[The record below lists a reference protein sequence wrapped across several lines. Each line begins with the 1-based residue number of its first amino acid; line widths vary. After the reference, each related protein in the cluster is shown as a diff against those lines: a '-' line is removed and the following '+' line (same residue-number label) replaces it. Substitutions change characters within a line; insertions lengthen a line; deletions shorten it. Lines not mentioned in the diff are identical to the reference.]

1 MQVGTFFVI
10 LGKGNSVAM
19 KENGMRKVFLRYTM
33 LLAALALGACGGDD
47 KVVETGSSVD
57 SLEDDFFDDDL
68 NVETLG
74 PCVENPN
81 PKQSL
86 VMNDGTYYQCIGG
99 LWLRVKLSSS
109 SKKAKSSS
117 SARWSS
123 SSSETNKESSSSEGV
138 SSEAVESSS
147 ENSVASSLE
156 SVPESSSSVK
166 SSSSSHVDI
175 DLTLEY
181 DCSEYDCVYTGN
193 LNSKM
198 LGSGIYGQFLDT
210 RDGQVYRTVNIGWQ
224 TWMAQ
229 NLNYASEKSACEY
242 DHEYY
247 CTQLGRLY
255 YQSEALTVCP
265 EGWHLPSSKEWDEL
279 EAYAA
284 IELEDSTIVGDGLK
298 SVKSWP
304 NEVGFDLFG
313 FSGIATSFFGKSD
326 ICSGVHGSFWT
337 SDDYEYRCLLDDWGN
352 LRSFKQTSS
361 ADWVMSVRCILDD

>member
-1 MQVGTFFVI
+1 
-10 LGKGNSVAM
+10 
-19 KENGMRKVFLRYTM
+19 
-33 LLAALALGACGGDD
+33 
-47 KVVETGSSVD
+47 
-57 SLEDDFFDDDL
+57 
-68 NVETLG
+68 
-74 PCVENPN
+74 
-81 PKQSL
+81 
-86 VMNDGTYYQCIGG
+86 
-99 LWLRVKLSSS
+99 
-109 SKKAKSSS
+109 
-117 SARWSS
+117 
-123 SSSETNKESSSSEGV
+123 V

-147 ENSVASSLE
+147 SENSGESSSE
-156 SVPESSSSVK
+156 SAPESSSSVK
-166 SSSSSHVDI
+166 SSSSHVDI

-247 CTQLGRLY
+247 CSQLGRLY

-279 EAYAA
+279 DNYAA
-284 IELEDSTIVGDGLK
+284 SELEDSTIVGNGLK

-326 ICSGVHGSFWT
+326 ICSGAHGVYWT
-337 SDDYEYRCLLDDWGN
+337 SKDCEYRCLLNDRSDLYSYWEAYSVDWG
-352 LRSFKQTSS
+352 
-361 ADWVMSVRCILDD
+361 MSVRCILDADVAGEDSGS

>member
-1 MQVGTFFVI
+1 
-10 LGKGNSVAM
+10 M
-19 KENGMRKVFLRYTM
+19 KENEMCKAFLRYTM
-33 LLAALALGACGGDD
+33 LLAALVLGACGGDD
-47 KVVETGSSVD
+47 KVVKTEFPAE

-68 NVETLG
+68 QLDNLG

-86 VMNDGTYYQCIGG
+86 VMNDGTSYQCIGG
-99 LWLRVKLSSS
+99 LWFRVELSSS
-109 SKKAKSSS
+109 SKKGKSSS
-117 SARWSS
+117 SVLRSS
-123 SSSETNKESSSSEGV
+123 SSSETVKESSSSERV
-138 SSEAVESSS
+138 SSEALVSSS
-147 ENSVASSLE
+147 ENSVASSSE
-156 SVPESSSSVK
+156 SLPESSSSVK
-166 SSSSSHVDI
+166 SSSSSHVAV

-181 DCSEYDCVYTGN
+181 DCSEYDCVYTGY

-229 NLNYASEKSACEY
+229 NLNYASEKSTCEY

-247 CTQLGRLY
+247 CSQLGRLY

-279 EAYAA
+279 EVYAA

-337 SDDYEYRCLLDDWGN
+337 SDDYEYRCLLDDWGD
-352 LRSFKQTSS
+352 LRSFKQASS
-361 ADWVMSVRCILDD
+361 VDWVMSVRCILDD